1 MSIDQVNMELL
12 CCESYD
18 EGDLHPLEY
27 LELLGIVEEVFPS
40 LYPYADEKV
49 FNNPF

>member
-1 MSIDQVNMELL
+1 
-12 CCESYD
+12 
-18 EGDLHPLEY
+18 